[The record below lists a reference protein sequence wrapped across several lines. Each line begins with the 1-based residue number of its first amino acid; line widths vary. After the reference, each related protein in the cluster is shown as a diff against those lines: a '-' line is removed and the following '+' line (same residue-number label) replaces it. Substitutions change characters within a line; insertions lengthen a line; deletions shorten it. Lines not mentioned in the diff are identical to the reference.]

1 MDLLIR
7 LQNRTKLTALTE
19 ECLNELVASE
29 QLVGVLKPRAVLT
42 ADGQGKAQVMEQNI
56 DYNKRVRKGLDWLVG
71 LGLEGEGWGGV
82 MRELEFKER
91 ALTDSYEQIIEL
103 SKVE

>member
-56 DYNKRVRKGLDWLVG
+56 DYNKRVRKALDWLVG
-71 LGLEGEGWGGV
+71 LGLEGGWDGV